1 MIRIGS
7 SGGQMPGNY
16 PQDGVKVPARGDNMV
31 ASAGSLIKSG
41 LIYQSG
47 IYVKLMMENGKWK
60 MANVLLAGV
69 SVYGHDDRS
78 GED

>member
-47 IYVKLMMENGKWK
+47 IYVKLMMENGKWQMYFLPAFLFMGTMTDPAK
-60 MANVLLAGV
+60 T
-69 SVYGHDDRS
+69 
-78 GED
+78 E